1 MGDQN
6 LNLPVTLSLSSTQ
19 NGSETT
25 NNPVEVVGV
34 DAGSDTGEKSEPKVL
49 SSDSV
54 RVKRARGRPRKCE
67 VDGNKSSLMSVS
79 VSETS
84 ESTIQPFGSE
94 VKRGR
99 GRPRGSGKLQI
110 LASMGG
116 CVAETA
122 GGSMTP
128 YVLTVNP
135 GEDVVGKIF
144 TFFQKG
150 PRGAVCILSAAGS
163 VSTVILRQPGVS
175 GGSLRYEGHFQILSL
190 SGSCTFTSGA
200 AGGAERKIG
209 MLSVSLAKPDG
220 VVFGGGVESSLIA
233 ATPIQL
239 ILATFKQ
246 NISNQIKRKYS
257 SPTSTTAPNMV
268 TNQDSS
274 SDNNLKV
281 PRLTVEGEP
290 SCLRATATKNTNGVA
305 ERDDNVKGERTTNGV
320 SESENI
326 TNVQSDSVGDG
337 VIDLESQTLEHVDAN
352 SVP

>member
-6 LNLPVTLSLSSTQ
+6 LNLPVTISLSSTQ

-25 NNPVEVVGV
+25 NNANNTVVREVIEI
-34 DAGSDTGEKSEPKVL
+34 DAGSDTGEKSEPK
-49 SSDSV
+49 SIGSDT
-54 RVKRARGRPRKCE
+54 RVKRPRGRPRKYQVGE
-67 VDGNKSSLMSVS
+67 NKSPMMSVLGS
-79 VSETS
+79 GSSELA
-84 ESTIQPFGSE
+84 IQPFGSE

-110 LASMGG
+110 LASIGG

-128 YVLTVNP
+128 HVLTVNP

-144 TFFQKG
+144 TFFHKC
-150 PRGAVCILSAAGS
+150 PRGAVCILSAAGC
-163 VSTVILRQPGVS
+163 VSTVILRQTG

-190 SGSCTFTSGA
+190 TGSCTFTSGG

-209 MLSVSLAKPDG
+209 TLSVSLAKSDG
-220 VVFGGGVESSLIA
+220 TVFGGGVESSLIA

-257 SPTSTTAPNMV
+257 SPTSTTVPNMV

-281 PRLTVEGEP
+281 PRLTLEGEP
-290 SCLRATATKNTNGVA
+290 SCLRATATKKTNDVTVA
-305 ERDDNVKGERTTNGV
+305 VADDKVKGETTTNG
-320 SESENI
+320 
-326 TNVQSDSVGDG
+326 QSDSVGDG
-337 VIDLESQTLEHVDAN
+337 VIDLDSQTMEPVNAN